1 MMKPRKVS
9 VVWSDGSIT
18 EMQSVNAL
26 RIAMRWL
33 QIRPEVLAVYAA
45 DMPGAWLYLKER

>member
-1 MMKPRKVS
+1 MKPRKVS

-33 QIRPEVLAVYAA
+33 QIRQDVLLVQCS
-45 DMPGAWLYLKER
+45 GWVYLKER